1 MGGSLLLA
9 VHCKK
14 GDPVGL
20 KDAVIHYVANTYGQ
34 RVSLHLGYMYD
45 DYISQASCHHINT
58 STFYLR
64 NFFFTKTFPTG
75 GRRLQ

>member
-20 KDAVIHYVANTYGQ
+20 KEAVIHYVANTYGQ
-34 RVSLHLGYMYD
+34 RVCLQDLYYKNVI
-45 DYISQASCHHINT
+45 ISIILVC
-58 STFYLR
+58 R
-64 NFFFTKTFPTG
+64 E
-75 GRRLQ
+75 

>member
-20 KDAVIHYVANTYGQ
+20 KDAVLHYVANTYGQ
-34 RVSLHLGYMYD
+34 RV
-45 DYISQASCHHINT
+45 
-58 STFYLR
+58 
-64 NFFFTKTFPTG
+64 
-75 GRRLQ
+75 RLQGYLYDLFII